1 VTLSHSA
8 PCISALQFIRD
19 NACEYR
25 RAGVVV
31 PVRSSSPNL
40 RGGRSVQTIADR
52 VDQVS
57 HARESHR
64 GSSTARSHA
73 IGRQA
78 GIHRL
83 KIARNPAPRKR
94 GHPPV

>member
-52 VDQVS
+52 VDQVP

-64 GSSTARSHA
+64 GSSTARSQRNWA
-73 IGRQA
+73 AGRDSSLEN
-78 GIHRL
+78 RE
-83 KIARNPAPRKR
+83 
-94 GHPPV
+94 